1 MRLFKYLKE
10 YKLALLLL
18 ITLLGLRAYTELELP
33 GYTSDIVN
41 IGIRDSTKW
50 N

>member
-1 MRLFKYLKE
+1 MMRLFKYLKE
-10 YKLALLLL
+10 YKLGLILL

-33 GYTSDIVN
+33 CY
-41 IGIRDSTKW
+41 TKW